1 MASTSTAVR
10 TRMRLRIATL
20 ADTIWLSARTGHSES
35 VEEMLRSFGVD
46 PLDLLPA

>member
-1 MASTSTAVR
+1 
-10 TRMRLRIATL
+10 MRLRIATL
-20 ADTIWLSARTGHSES
+20 ADTIWLSARTGHTES